1 MFITTLI
8 LMVNITDL
16 DRRINPS
23 LVKMRK
29 FPKKVADQVK
39 QQVHSHTVA
48 NQVNK
53 CICTFFYLNCDSLG
67 KYFPYLK
74 LKIHYFIIHI
84 Y

>member
-1 MFITTLI
+1 MFITTQI

-23 LVKMRK
+23 LVKMQK

-39 QQVHSHTVA
+39 QVHSHTVA

-53 CICTFFYLNCDSLG
+53 CICTFFT
-67 KYFPYLK
+67 
-74 LKIHYFIIHI
+74 
-84 Y
+84 